1 MLNYYSMA
9 DKEKEC
15 QSAMLPILD
24 SMYVLQGKWKLP
36 IILALT
42 FNTRGFRELEREV
55 LAITPRMLSKEL
67 KHLEENQLV
76 ERKVYDSKPIRVEY
90 SLTNHGKTLKPLI
103 LALRDWGLKHRNA
116 IMIKD
121 SPNKTSC

>member
-1 MLNYYSMA
+1 MA